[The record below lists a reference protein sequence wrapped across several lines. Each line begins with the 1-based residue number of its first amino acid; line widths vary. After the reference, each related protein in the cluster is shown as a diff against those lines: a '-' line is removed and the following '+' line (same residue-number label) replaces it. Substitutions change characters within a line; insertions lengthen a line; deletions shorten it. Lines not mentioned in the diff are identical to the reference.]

1 MIILQKNI
9 KNIMICTYR
18 GRLLDVSGLRVL
30 MTNPTPLIL
39 LPTPWTLLC
48 REKEGNMFSKPTN

>member
-1 MIILQKNI
+1 
-9 KNIMICTYR
+9 MICTYR

-30 MTNPTPLIL
+30 MTTPTPLIL

-48 REKEGNMFSKPTN
+48 REKEGNMFSKTTN